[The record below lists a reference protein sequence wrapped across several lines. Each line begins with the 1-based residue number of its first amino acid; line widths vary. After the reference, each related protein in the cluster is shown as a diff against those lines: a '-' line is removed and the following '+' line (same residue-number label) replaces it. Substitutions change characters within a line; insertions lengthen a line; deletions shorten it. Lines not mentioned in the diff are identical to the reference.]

1 MMDFHF
7 LFPQGLEFDEV
18 KFLFFVACYLSVISI
33 KLLPNPMSG
42 RFFSMFYS
50 ESFRV
55 LHLMVQS
62 LIHIEL
68 IFKYSVWWESKFIFE
83 Y

>member
-18 KFLFFVACYLSVISI
+18 KFLFFVACLFSVISI
-33 KLLPNPMSG
+33 KLLPNPTSG

-55 LHLMVQS
+55 FPFTVQS

-68 IFKYSVWWESKFIFE
+68 IFKYRVYGLSLIHI
-83 Y
+83 